1 MTRRTTRRGSL
12 PCRGASLGRGEPA
25 HAAVAAAAAAM
36 MTAVARSTTAQDYL
50 GRAACAA
57 GSRRCRSTEQRGEQV
72 DQAAGAGALGGD
84 VRVSRGARSVAG
96 LGELAPR
103 GLAQPL
109 DVLALCALEPAVHHK
124 LDDERQLSGVE
135 ERAVGAADV

>member
-12 PCRGASLGRGEPA
+12 PGAGASGARRGEPA
-25 HAAVAAAAAAM
+25 HAAAAAARR
-36 MTAVARSTTAQDYL
+36 TAVARSTAAQDYL
-50 GRAACAA
+50 GCAACAA
-57 GSRRCRSTEQRGEQV
+57 GSGGGSAEQRGEQV

-84 VRVSRGARSVAG
+84 VRVGRGARRVAG

-109 DVLALCALEPAVHHK
+109 DLLALGALETAIHHE
-124 LDDERQLSGVE
+124 LDDQ
-135 ERAVGAADV
+135 